1 MAQGVMQGAADSV
14 VKTGADAKAKSWSKR
29 DTEWM
34 LTLFGTAIG
43 AGVLFLPIN
52 AGLGGIWP
60 LIMMTVLIGPMTF
73 LAHRGLTRFCLSS
86 KNPGSDITETVTEHF
101 GPKAGSLITL
111 GYFASIYPILLIYG
125 IGITNTVSSL
135 MVNQLGM
142 DEPNRAILSFVLVA
156 GLVATM
162 VGGQKFVLKVTN
174 TLVYPL
180 IAVLFGTSLYL
191 IPQWTTAQFEAP
203 VTMGGFFQT
212 LFLTIP
218 VLVFAFNHSP
228 AVSSF
233 ASAYRKDL
241 GDDAEAQASRT
252 LKRTTMMLVGFTM
265 LFVYSCVLTLSPAE
279 LMAAKDA
286 NLAIMSVFAERTDN
300 AIFGWLAQ
308 GVAIVAIC
316 SSFFGH
322 YMGTR
327 EGLQGM
333 IVNKAKREGKT
344 VNMKAVDRG
353 IIAFITLTVWAVAYA
368 NVSVMGMIESLVAPI
383 LAMILF
389 IMPVYAIKRVES
401 MRKYDSAV
409 NIFTVVMGVIA
420 ITGFIASQ
428 LL

>member
-1 MAQGVMQGAADSV
+1 MSATVAESAG
-14 VKTGADAKAKSWSKR
+14 SWSKR

-34 LTLFGTAIG
+34 LALFGTAIG

-60 LIMMTVLIGPMTF
+60 LILMTVLIGPMTF
-73 LAHRGLTRFCLSS
+73 LAHRGLTRLCLSS
-86 KNPGSDITETVTEHF
+86 KNPEADITQTVTEHF

-125 IGITNTVSSL
+125 IGITNTVTSL

-142 DEPNRAILSFVLVA
+142 QEPNRALLSLVLVSA
-156 GLVATM
+156 LVGVM
-162 VGGQKFVLKVTN
+162 VTGQKMVLKVTN
-174 TLVYPL
+174 AMVYPL
-180 IAVLFGTSLYL
+180 IIVLFGTSLYL
-191 IPQWTTAQFEAP
+191 IPEWNMAQFEAP
-203 VTMGGFFQT
+203 ITMGGFMT
-212 LFLTIP
+212 TVFLTIP

-233 ASAYRKDL
+233 ASEYRKEL
-241 GDDAEAQASRT
+241 GGNAEAHASRT

-265 LFVYSCVLTLSPAE
+265 FFVYSCVLTLSPAE

-286 NLAIMSVFAERTDN
+286 NLPIMSVFAQRTDN
-300 AIFGWLAQ
+300 QIFAWIAQ
-308 GVAIVAIC
+308 IVAIIAIS

-333 IVNKAKREGKT
+333 IVNKAKREGKQ
-344 VNMKAVDRG
+344 VDMKKVDMG
-353 IIAFITLTVWAVAYA
+353 IIAFIILSVWAVAYM
-368 NVSVMGMIESLVAPI
+368 NVSVMGMIEALVAPI

-389 IMPVYAIKRVES
+389 ILPVYATKKVPS
-401 MRKYDSAV
+401 MRKYDAKI
-409 NIFTVVMGVIA
+409 NLFTLVMGIIA
-420 ITGFIASQ
+420 ILGFITAEFFI
-428 LL
+428 

>member
-1 MAQGVMQGAADSV
+1 MAESFMDDVISTANEQS
-14 VKTGADAKAKSWSKR
+14 TSWSKR

-60 LIMMTVLIGPMTF
+60 LILMTILIGPMTF

-86 KNPGSDITETVTEHF
+86 KNSDSDITQTVTEHF
-101 GPKAGSLITL
+101 GHKAGSLITL
-111 GYFASIYPILLIYG
+111 GYFASIYPILMIYG

-142 DEPNRAILSFVLVA
+142 QEPNRALLSFVLVA
-156 GLVATM
+156 GLVGVM
-162 VGGQKFVLKVTN
+162 VCGQKVVLKVTN
-174 TLVYPL
+174 ALVYPL

-191 IPQWTTAQFEAP
+191 IPDWNTAQFEATITASDF
-203 VTMGGFFQT
+203 VKTV
-212 LFLTIP
+212 FLTIP

-233 ASAYRKDL
+233 ASAYRQEL
-241 GDDAEAQASRT
+241 GNDAEAQSSKT
-252 LKRTTMMLVGFTM
+252 LKRTAFMLVGFTM
-265 LFVYSCVLTLSPAE
+265 LFVYSCVLTLSPAQLLE
-279 LMAAKDA
+279 AKAA
-286 NLAIMSVFAERTDN
+286 NLSVMSYFAETSDN

-308 GVAIVAIC
+308 IVAIVAIS

-327 EGLQGM
+327 EGLQG
-333 IVNKAKREGKT
+333 IIINKAVREGKT
-344 VNMKAVDRG
+344 VDMTLVNWG

-389 IMPVYAIKRVES
+389 IMPVFAIKRVPA
-401 MRKYDSAV
+401 MQKYASILD
-409 NIFTVVMGVIA
+409 IFTVVMGLIA
-420 ITGFIASQ
+420 ITGFIVSQ

>member
-1 MAQGVMQGAADSV
+1 MSQTLTHDS
-14 VKTGADAKAKSWSKR
+14 TAGIASSSSWSKR

-34 LTLFGTAIG
+34 LALFGTAIG

-60 LIMMTVLIGPMTF
+60 LILMTVLIGPMTF
-73 LAHRGLTRFCLSS
+73 LAHRGLTRLCLSS
-86 KNPGSDITETVTEHF
+86 KNPDSNITATVTEHF
-101 GPKAGSLITL
+101 GQKAGSLITL

-142 DEPNRAILSFVLVA
+142 DEPNRAILSLILVVGLVSVMVA
-156 GLVATM
+156 G
-162 VGGQKFVLKVTN
+162 QKTVLKVTN
-174 TLVYPL
+174 AIVYPL
-180 IAVLFGTSLYL
+180 ILVLLGTSIYL
-191 IPQWTTAQFEAP
+191 IPQWNLAQFDAP
-203 VTMGGFFQT
+203 VEIGGFLKT

-233 ASAYRKDL
+233 SSAYRKEL
-241 GDDAEAQASRT
+241 GNDAEAQASKV
-252 LKRTTMMLVGFTM
+252 LKRTSMILVGFTM
-265 LFVYSCVLTLSPAE
+265 FFVYSCVLTLSPAQ
-279 LMAAKDA
+279 LMEAKAA
-286 NLAIMSVFAERTDN
+286 NLSILSYFAENTDN

-308 GVAIVAIC
+308 IVAIVAIT

-333 IVNKAKREGKT
+333 MVNRAKAQGKK
-344 VNMKAVDRG
+344 VNTQAADRF
-353 IIAFITLTVWAVAYA
+353 IIAFITLSLWAVAYA
-368 NVSVMGMIESLVAPI
+368 NISVMGMIEAMVAPI

-389 IMPVYAIKRVES
+389 ILPVLAIKKVPS
-401 MRKYDSAV
+401 MRKYESKV
-409 NIFTVVMGVIA
+409 NLFTLVMGIIA
-420 ITGFIASQ
+420 ITGFITSQ
-428 LL
+428 LI

>member
-1 MAQGVMQGAADSV
+1 MAQGAMQTAAGS
-14 VKTGADAKAKSWSKR
+14 AHAQAKSWTKR

-60 LIMMTVLIGPMTF
+60 LILMTVLIGPMTF

-86 KNPGSDITETVTEHF
+86 KKADSDITETVTEHF
-101 GPKAGSLITL
+101 GPKAGSLITF
-111 GYFASIYPILLIYG
+111 GYFAAIYPILLIYG
-125 IGITNTVSSL
+125 IGITNTISSL
-135 MVNQLGM
+135 MVNQMGM
-142 DEPNRAILSFVLVA
+142 ETPNRAILSFVLVA
-156 GLVATM
+156 GLVSIM
-162 VGGQKFVLKVTN
+162 VGGQKLVLKVTN
-174 TLVYPL
+174 ALVYPL

-191 IPQWTTAQFEAP
+191 IPQWNTAQFEAS
-203 VTMGGFFQT
+203 VSAADFFKT
-212 LFLTIP
+212 VFLTIP

-228 AVSSF
+228 AISSF
-233 ASAYRKDL
+233 TSAYRKDL
-241 GDDAEAQASRT
+241 GNDAEAQASKT

-279 LMAAKDA
+279 LLAAKA
-286 NLAIMSVFAERTDN
+286 SNLPILSVFAERTDN
-300 AIFGWLAQ
+300 AVFGWLAQ
-308 GVAIVAIC
+308 MVAIVAIC

-333 IVNKAKREGKT
+333 IVNKAKREGRE
-344 VNMKAVDRG
+344 VNMKAVDKG
-353 IIAFITLTVWAVAYA
+353 IIVFITLSVWAVAYL
-368 NVSVMGMIESLVAPI
+368 NVSVMGMIESCVAPI
-383 LAMILF
+383 IAGILF
-389 IMPVYAIKRVES
+389 IMPVYATKRVAS
-401 MRKYDSAV
+401 MRKYESAA
-409 NIFTVVMGVIA
+409 NIFTVVMGTIA

>member
-1 MAQGVMQGAADSV
+1 MAQGTTHTAASV
-14 VKTGADAKAKSWSKR
+14 DAKAKSWTKR

-60 LIMMTVLIGPMTF
+60 LILMTILIGPMTF

-86 KNPGSDITETVTEHF
+86 KKADSDITETVAEHF

-111 GYFASIYPILLIYG
+111 GYFASIYPILMIYG
-125 IGITNTVSSL
+125 IGITNTISSL

-142 DEPNRAILSFVLVA
+142 ETPNRALLSFVLVA
-156 GLVATM
+156 GLVGVMTC
-162 VGGQKFVLKVTN
+162 GQKVVLKVTN
-174 TLVYPL
+174 ALVYPL
-180 IAVLFGTSLYL
+180 LVVLFGTSLYL
-191 IPQWTTAQFEAP
+191 IPQWNTAQFEAS
-203 VTMGGFFQT
+203 VSVADFVKTV
-212 LFLTIP
+212 FLTIP

-233 ASAYRKDL
+233 ATAYRKDE
-241 GDDAEAQASRT
+241 GDNAEAATNKT
-252 LKRTTMMLVGFTM
+252 LKRTAFMLVGFTM
-265 LFVYSCVLTLSPAE
+265 LFVYSCVLTLSPAQLLE
-279 LMAAKDA
+279 AKAA
-286 NLAIMSVFAERTDN
+286 NLSIMSYFAQNTDS

-308 GVAIVAIC
+308 IVAIVAIG

-333 IVNKAKREGKT
+333 IVNKAKREGRP
-344 VNMKAVDRG
+344 VNMKLVDRG
-353 IIAFITLTVWAVAYA
+353 IIVFITLTVWAVAYA

-389 IMPVYAIKRVES
+389 IMPVYAVKKIPSMKKYES
-401 MRKYDSAV
+401 AW
-409 NIFTVVMGVIA
+409 NIFTVIMGVVA

>member
-1 MAQGVMQGAADSV
+1 MTQGVMQGAASTV
-14 VKTGADAKAKSWSKR
+14 DAKAKSWSKR

-34 LTLFGTAIG
+34 LALFGTAIG

-60 LIMMTVLIGPMTF
+60 LILMTVLIGPMTF
-73 LAHRGLTRFCLSS
+73 LAHRGLTRLCLSS
-86 KNPGSDITETVTEHF
+86 KNPDADITQTVTEHF
-101 GPKAGSLITL
+101 GPKAGALITL

-125 IGITNTVSSL
+125 IGITNTISSL
-135 MVNQLGM
+135 MVNQMGM
-142 DEPNRAILSFVLVA
+142 ETPNRAILSFVLVA
-156 GLVATM
+156 GLVAIM
-162 VGGQKFVLKVTN
+162 VGGQKLVLKVTN

-180 IAVLFGTSLYL
+180 IAILFGTSLYL
-191 IPQWTTAQFEAP
+191 IPQWTTAQFDAP
-203 VTMGGFFQT
+203 ITMAGFFKT
-212 LFLTIP
+212 VFLTIP

-233 ASAYRKDL
+233 ATAYRKDL
-241 GDDAEAQASRT
+241 GNDAEAQASRT
-252 LKRTTMMLVGFTM
+252 LKRTSMMLVGFTM

-279 LMAAKDA
+279 LMAAKA
-286 NLAIMSVFAERTDN
+286 SNLPILSVFAERTDN
-300 AIFGWLAQ
+300 AIFGWMAQ
-308 GVAIVAIC
+308 LVAVVAIC

-333 IVNKAKREGKT
+333 IVNKAKREGRE
-344 VNMKAVDRG
+344 VNMKLVDKG

-389 IMPVYAIKRVES
+389 ILPVFAVKRVPA
-401 MRKYDSAV
+401 MRKYDSAI
-409 NIFTVVMGVIA
+409 NIFTLVMGVIA

>member
-1 MAQGVMQGAADSV
+1 MSQTITQSQTAAS
-14 VKTGADAKAKSWSKR
+14 TKAASWSKR

-34 LTLFGTAIG
+34 LALFGTAIG

-60 LIMMTVLIGPMTF
+60 LILMTVLIGPMTF
-73 LAHRGLTRFCLSS
+73 LAHRGLTRLCLSS
-86 KNPGSDITETVTEHF
+86 SNPDSDITATVTEHF
-101 GPKAGSLITL
+101 GQKAGSLITL

-142 DEPNRAILSFVLVA
+142 AEPNRAILSFVLVA
-156 GLVATM
+156 ALVSVM
-162 VGGQKFVLKVTN
+162 VAGQKTVLKVTN
-174 TLVYPL
+174 AMVYPL
-180 IAVLFGTSLYL
+180 ILVLLGTSIYL
-191 IPQWTTAQFEAP
+191 IPEWNMAQFDAP
-203 VTMGGFFQT
+203 FEMGSFLKT

-233 ASAYRKDL
+233 SSAYRKEL
-241 GDDAEAQASRT
+241 GNNAEPQASKV

-265 LFVYSCVLTLSPAE
+265 FFVYSCVLTLSPAE
-279 LMAAKDA
+279 LMEAKAA
-286 NLAIMSVFAERTDN
+286 NLSILSYFAENTDN
-300 AIFGWLAQ
+300 AAFGWLAQ
-308 GVAIVAIC
+308 IVAIVAIS

-333 IVNKAKREGKT
+333 MINRAKAQGKKVNTK
-344 VNMKAVDRG
+344 MVDRA
-353 IIAFITLTVWAVAYA
+353 IIVFITLTLWAVAYA
-368 NVSVMGMIESLVAPI
+368 NVSVMGMIESMVAPI

-389 IMPVYAIKRVES
+389 ILPVLAVKKVPAMKKYES
-401 MRKYDSAV
+401 GV
-409 NIFTVVMGVIA
+409 NIFTLVMGIIA
-420 ITGFIASQ
+420 ITGFITSQ
-428 LL
+428 LV

>member
-1 MAQGVMQGAADSV
+1 MAESFMDDVISTANEQS
-14 VKTGADAKAKSWSKR
+14 TSWSKR

-60 LIMMTVLIGPMTF
+60 LILMTILIGPMTF

-86 KNPGSDITETVTEHF
+86 KNSDSDITQTVTEHF
-101 GPKAGSLITL
+101 GHKAGSLITL
-111 GYFASIYPILLIYG
+111 GYFASIYPILMIYG

-142 DEPNRAILSFVLVA
+142 QEPNRALLSFVLVA
-156 GLVATM
+156 GLVGVM
-162 VGGQKFVLKVTN
+162 VCGQKVVLKVTN
-174 TLVYPL
+174 ALVYPL
-180 IAVLFGTSLYL
+180 ILVLFGTSLYL
-191 IPQWTTAQFEAP
+191 IPDWNTAQFEATITASDF
-203 VTMGGFFQT
+203 VKTV
-212 LFLTIP
+212 FLTIP

-233 ASAYRKDL
+233 ASAYRQEL
-241 GDDAEAQASRT
+241 GNDAETQSSKT
-252 LKRTTMMLVGFTM
+252 LKRTAFMLVGFTM
-265 LFVYSCVLTLSPAE
+265 LFVYSCVLTLSPAQLLE
-279 LMAAKDA
+279 AKAA
-286 NLAIMSVFAERTDN
+286 NLSVMSYFAETSDN

-308 GVAIVAIC
+308 IVAIVAIS

-327 EGLQGM
+327 EGLQG
-333 IVNKAKREGKT
+333 IIINKAVREGKT
-344 VNMKAVDRG
+344 VNMTLVNWG

-389 IMPVYAIKRVES
+389 IMPVFAIKRVPA
-401 MRKYDSAV
+401 MQKYASILD
-409 NIFTVVMGVIA
+409 IFTVVMGLIA
-420 ITGFIASQ
+420 ITGFIVSQ

>member
-1 MAQGVMQGAADSV
+1 MAQGAMQAAASSA
-14 VKTGADAKAKSWSKR
+14 GAKASSWTKR

-60 LIMMTVLIGPMTF
+60 LILMTVLIGPMTF

-86 KNPGSDITETVTEHF
+86 KKADSDITETVTEHF
-101 GPKAGSLITL
+101 GPKAGSLITF
-111 GYFASIYPILLIYG
+111 GYFAAIYPILLIYG
-125 IGITNTVSSL
+125 IGITNTISSL
-135 MVNQLGM
+135 MVNQMGM
-142 DEPNRAILSFVLVA
+142 ETPNRAILSFVLVA
-156 GLVATM
+156 GLVSIM
-162 VGGQKFVLKVTN
+162 VGGQKLVLKVTN
-174 TLVYPL
+174 ALVYPL

-191 IPQWTTAQFEAP
+191 IPQWNTAQFEAT
-203 VTMGGFFQT
+203 VSVADFFKT
-212 LFLTIP
+212 VFLTIP

-228 AVSSF
+228 AISSF
-233 ASAYRKDL
+233 ATSYRKDL
-241 GDDAEAQASRT
+241 GNDAEAQASKT

-279 LMAAKDA
+279 LMAAKA
-286 NLAIMSVFAERTDN
+286 SNLPILSVFAERTDN
-300 AIFGWLAQ
+300 AVFGWLAQ
-308 GVAIVAIC
+308 MVAIVAIC

-333 IVNKAKREGKT
+333 IVNKAKREGRE
-344 VNMKAVDRG
+344 VNMKAVDKG
-353 IIAFITLTVWAVAYA
+353 IIVFITLSVWAVAYL
-368 NVSVMGMIESLVAPI
+368 NVSVMGMIESCVAPI
-383 LAMILF
+383 IAGILF
-389 IMPVYAIKRVES
+389 IMPVYATKRVAS
-401 MRKYDSAV
+401 MRKFESAA
-409 NIFTVVMGVIA
+409 NIFTVVMGIIA

>member
-1 MAQGVMQGAADSV
+1 MSQTLTQSIAVNDAS
-14 VKTGADAKAKSWSKR
+14 TGGWEKR

-60 LIMMTVLIGPMTF
+60 LILMTVLIGPMTF
-73 LAHRGLTRFCLSS
+73 LAHRGLNRLCLSS
-86 KNPGSDITETVTEHF
+86 KNPGANITETVTEHF
-101 GPKAGSLITL
+101 GQKAGSLITL

-142 DEPNRAILSFVLVA
+142 EDPNRAILSFVLVA
-156 GLVATM
+156 AMVSVMVA
-162 VGGQKFVLKVTN
+162 GQKTVLKVTN
-174 TLVYPL
+174 AIVYPL

-191 IPQWTTAQFEAP
+191 IPQWNTAQFEASISAGDFLKT
-203 VTMGGFFQT
+203 V
-212 LFLTIP
+212 FLTIP

-233 ASAYRKDL
+233 ASTYRKEL
-241 GDDAEAQASRT
+241 GNDAEHQTSKT

-265 LFVYSCVLTLSPAE
+265 FFVYSCVLTLSPAE
-279 LMAAKDA
+279 LLQAKAA
-286 NLAIMSVFAERTDN
+286 NLPILSIFAERTDN
-300 AIFGWLAQ
+300 QIFAWLAQ
-308 GVAIVAIC
+308 VVAIVAIS

-333 IVNKAKREGKT
+333 IVNRAKAKGKQ
-344 VNMKAVDRG
+344 VNLKAIDKG
-353 IIAFITLTVWAVAYA
+353 IIVFITLSVWAVAYA

-389 IMPVYAIKRVES
+389 ILPVYATHKVPS
-401 MRKYDSAV
+401 MAQYRSKA
-409 NIFTVVMGVIA
+409 NIFTVVMGLIA
-420 ITGFIASQ
+420 ITGFITSQ
-428 LL
+428 LI

>member
-1 MAQGVMQGAADSV
+1 MAEGVMQGATTATNI
-14 VKTGADAKAKSWSKR
+14 KTKSWSKR

-60 LIMMTVLIGPMTF
+60 LILMTVLIGPMTF

-86 KNPGSDITETVTEHF
+86 RKADSDITETVAEHF
-101 GPKAGSLITL
+101 GPKAGSLITF
-111 GYFASIYPILLIYG
+111 GYFAAIYPILLIYG
-125 IGITNTVSSL
+125 IGITNTVSSM

-142 DEPNRAILSFVLVA
+142 AEPNRAILSFVLVA
-156 GLVATM
+156 GLVSIM
-162 VGGQKFVLKVTN
+162 VGGQKLVLKVTN
-174 TLVYPL
+174 ALVYPL
-180 IAVLFGTSLYL
+180 IVVLFGTSLYL
-191 IPQWTTAQFEAP
+191 IPQWNTAQFEAS
-203 VTMGGFFQT
+203 VSMADFFKT
-212 LFLTIP
+212 VFLTIP

-228 AVSSF
+228 AISSF

-241 GDDAEAQASRT
+241 GNNAEVQASRT

-279 LMAAKDA
+279 LLAAKA
-286 NLAIMSVFAERTDN
+286 SNLPILSVFAERTDN

-308 GVAIVAIC
+308 IVAIVAIC

-333 IVNKAKREGKT
+333 IVNKARREGRE
-344 VNMKAVDRG
+344 VNMKAVDKG
-353 IIAFITLTVWAVAYA
+353 IIAFITLSVWAVAYA
-368 NVSVMGMIESLVAPI
+368 NVSVMGMIESCVAPI
-383 LAMILF
+383 IAGILF
-389 IMPVYAIKRVES
+389 IMPVYATKRVAS
-401 MRKYDSAV
+401 MRKYESAV
-409 NIFTVVMGVIA
+409 NIFTFVMGTIA

>member
-1 MAQGVMQGAADSV
+1 MSEMILDGALAQKNSR
-14 VKTGADAKAKSWSKR
+14 KR
-29 DTEWM
+29 DVEWM

-86 KNPGSDITETVTEHF
+86 KNPNSDITQTVEEHF
-101 GPKAGSLITL
+101 GPKAGALITL
-111 GYFASIYPILLIYG
+111 GYFASIYPILMIYG
-125 IGITNTVSSL
+125 IGITNTVTSI
-135 MVNQLGM
+135 MVDQLGM
-142 DEPNRAILSFVLVA
+142 AEPNRALLSFVLVA
-156 GLVATM
+156 GLVAVM
-162 VGGQKFVLKVTN
+162 VCSQQVVLKVTN
-174 TLVYPL
+174 AIVYPL

-191 IPQWTTAQFEAP
+191 IPQWNMAQFDAP
-203 VTMGGFFQT
+203 FDMGSFFKT
-212 LFLTIP
+212 IFLTIP

-228 AVSSF
+228 AVSSY
-233 ASAYRKDL
+233 ASAYRKEL
-241 GDDAEAQASRT
+241 GDDAEAQTSKTLRRT
-252 LKRTTMMLVGFTM
+252 AYLLVGFTM
-265 LFVYSCVLTLSPAE
+265 LFVYSCVLTLSPAQ
-279 LMAAKDA
+279 LMEAKAA
-286 NLAIMSVFAERTDN
+286 NLSIMSYLARNSDAAVFS
-300 AIFGWLAQ
+300 WLAQ
-308 GVAIVAIC
+308 IVALVAIS

-333 IVNKAKREGKT
+333 IVNRARREGR
-344 VNMKAVDRG
+344 AVDMKKVDRF

-389 IMPVYAIKRVES
+389 IMPVYAIKKIQA
-401 MRKYDSAV
+401 MHKYASALDT
-409 NIFTVVMGVIA
+409 FTVVMGVVA

-428 LL
+428 WL